1 MLKYRPCHREVVSIA
16 QHRTDATSTSAFVA
30 VGLGA
35 ASMSASA
42 VLISL
47 AGVDSATAAF
57 YRCFLALVPLSP
69 LVLLEVRRHGR
80 LPAGLTGSALIAGVF
95 LGVDFLMWNVSIG
108 DIGAGIATVV
118 VNLQVVL
125 FPVLVGLVNRTRI
138 SRHFLLAL
146 PVLVVG
152 VALAGGALG
161 GGAGGPG
168 GDPVRGTALC
178 VLAAIAYT
186 GYLFL
191 NRRSG
196 RRSPAHVVTPV
207 FLGTAAAAATAGVA
221 GVATT
226 GIAVDLPAI
235 TWLWLALLAVFGQT
249 VSWLLVARGLP
260 RIEPAWASTL
270 LLLQPVAA
278 VALAAV
284 VLGQVPTATQ
294 LGGCAL
300 ILLTIW
306 RLAVGPGRR
315 GRGSAAWGRL
325 RTGSGTPPRAPA
337 A

>member
-1 MLKYRPCHREVVSIA
+1 MSLA
-16 QHRTDATSTSAFVA
+16 QRRSDATATSAFVA

-35 ASMSASA
+35 ASMSASS

-57 YRCFLALVPLSP
+57 YRCFLAAVVLIP
-69 LVLLEVRRHGR
+69 LVLAEIRRHGR
-80 LPAGLTGSALIAGVF
+80 LPAGLTGTALVAGVF

-118 VNLQVVL
+118 VNLQIVL
-125 FPVLVGLVNRTRI
+125 FPVLVGLVSRTRI
-138 SRHFLLAL
+138 SRYFLLAL
-146 PVLVVG
+146 PVLTVG

-168 GDPVRGTALC
+168 GDPVRGTVLC
-178 VLAAIAYT
+178 ALAAVAYT

-196 RRSPAHVVTPV
+196 RHSPAHLATPV
-207 FLGTAAAAATAGVA
+207 FLSTTAAAATAGVA

-235 TWLWLALLAVFGQT
+235 TWLWLALLAVFGQV

-270 LLLQPVAA
+270 LLLQPVGA
-278 VALAAV
+278 VVLAAA

-306 RLAVGPGRR
+306 LLAVGPGRR
-315 GRGSAAWGRL
+315 GPGSAAWGRL
-325 RTGSGTPPRAPA
+325 RTGSGRPRRAPA